1 MCKMEERS
9 QLANDGESSQE
20 HSALHQHFLEENG
33 HFSSVQQ
40 NESILAVAQELA
52 MAGDD
57 LTRRFSKND
66 RREDTVWKNVKI
78 YAFIVTFRLM
88 LGLV

>member
-9 QLANDGESSQE
+9 ELANDRETSQQ
-20 HSALHQHFLEENG
+20 HSELHQHFLEENG
-33 HFSSVQQ
+33 HFSLQQ

-66 RREDTVWKNVKI
+66 TREDTVWKNVKI